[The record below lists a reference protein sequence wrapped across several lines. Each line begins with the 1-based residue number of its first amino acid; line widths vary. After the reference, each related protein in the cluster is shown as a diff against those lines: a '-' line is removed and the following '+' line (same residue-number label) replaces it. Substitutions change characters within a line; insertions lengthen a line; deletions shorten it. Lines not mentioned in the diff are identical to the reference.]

1 MIVSPPVWDKVND
14 FFFFLNYQNLLLKI
28 PLRNICAP
36 YWCTLL
42 TTTDSVYIRHFYY
55 LCIYLI
61 GKSCLKCT
69 SDFKSFDK
77 FLKYN
82 LTGQLFWKV
91 NIVVK
96 ITFLNINAT
105 SKNTFKMYIS
115 MNKII

>member
-1 MIVSPPVWDKVND
+1 MI
-14 FFFFLNYQNLLLKI
+14 FFLNLNYQNLLLKI
-28 PLRNICAP
+28 PVRNICVL

-42 TTTDSVYIRHFYY
+42 TITDSVYIRHVYF

-61 GKSCLKCT
+61 DKSCLKCT
-69 SDFKSFDK
+69 SAFKSFDK

-91 NIVVK
+91 NTFVN

-105 SKNTFKMYIS
+105 SKNTLKNVYFHEQNNLKY
-115 MNKII
+115 K